1 MVFRFYFDK
10 QNTFIFEA
18 PSVESAQNW
27 LLKKFDGLS
36 EHPEDGSDWVGNYLS
51 ILSTTKSD
59 DFSPLFVV
67 GDDSVKT
74 ITLYVSKMSSWCV
87 SDLMYLYSKNTQGV
101 YFIRD
106 KYMTP
111 SLIIEG
117 KKYRCSRW
125 TIRPDENDGDF
136 EKVTIDL
143 YEFKQERR

>member
-1 MVFRFYFDK
+1 MIFRFYSDK
-10 QNTFIFEA
+10 QNTFIFQA
-18 PSVESAQNW
+18 TSVESAQKW

-51 ILSTTKSD
+51 ILSTTDSD
-59 DFSPLFVV
+59 GFSPLFVV
-67 GDDSVKT
+67 DDDSVKT
-74 ITLYVSKMSSWCV
+74 ITLYVSKMSNWSA
-87 SDLMYLYSKNTQGV
+87 SDLMYLYSKNTRSI

-117 KKYRCSRW
+117 KRYQCSKW
-125 TIRPDENDGDF
+125 TISPDEEDEDF

-143 YEFKQERR
+143 YEV